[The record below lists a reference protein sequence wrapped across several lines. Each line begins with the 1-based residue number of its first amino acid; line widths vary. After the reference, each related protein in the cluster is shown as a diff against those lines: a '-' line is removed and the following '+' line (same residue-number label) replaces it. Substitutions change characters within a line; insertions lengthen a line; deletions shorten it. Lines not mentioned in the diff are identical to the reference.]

1 MRQVV
6 EVYQLKQEFK
16 LKLPL
21 LPIRAPA
28 GRWPSPA
35 DDYIEERVDL
45 NKRLIKHPNATYLV
59 RVMGDSMI
67 NARIEE
73 GDLLIVDRAMET
85 GDNDIVLAVYDG
97 DFTVKRLVKTVNRWF
112 LVAANPKYPPC
123 EIAPE
128 TGFEIW
134 GKVTYIFHPAI

>member
-1 MRQVV
+1 MQVV
-6 EVYQLKQEFK
+6 EVYQVKQGLK

-21 LPIRAPA
+21 FLARTPA

-35 DDYIEERVDL
+35 DDYIEERIDL
-45 NKRLIKHPNATYLV
+45 NRKLIKHPNATYLV

-73 GDLLIVDRAMET
+73 GDFLIVDRAMET
-85 GDNDIVLAVYDG
+85 GHGDIVLAVLNG
-97 DFTVKRLVKTVNRWF
+97 EFTVKRLVRQMNRLF

-123 EIAPE
+123 EITPE
-128 TGFEIW
+128 MGFEVW